1 MTDDAKVDALAWM
14 LFEAVC
20 LELAVQFTCRP
31 AAFNAVTMPSLQAA
45 ACCGGRCN
53 PRGRG
58 LLCCGAPATDA
69 CWLLRTGGALGCI
82 VWLSRGVLAV
92 FLASMSLVEDPPP
105 SPPPSWRRPWQVAPL
120 LPPSQHP
127 WLAAVQADR
136 YYHLLLPLTV
146 PVTIAAIALN
156 WFSMKL
162 FKHNS

>member
-1 MTDDAKVDALAWM
+1 MARGETEHSSPGGA
-14 LFEAVC
+14 
-20 LELAVQFTCRP
+20 
-31 AAFNAVTMPSLQAA
+31 PSSA
-45 ACCGGRCN
+45 
-53 PRGRG
+53 PTTGRG
-58 LLCCGAPATDA
+58 LGGRAPSFATLERNWRRVASTHTLQDLLNATDLSKQQ
-69 CWLLRTGGALGCI
+69 CGPSIKLLALGLLL
-82 VWLSRGVLAV
+82 VVAGAATLVAGVFSV
-92 FLASMSLVEDPPP
+92 V
-105 SPPPSWRRPWQVAPL
+105 VAPL